1 MNPTQQKQN
10 IIDHLLEQSPSE
22 IVRLM
27 QDHRKFYRF
36 MVLQFPNRPVG
47 VVALHYAIRE
57 GVTRDICQ
65 YTSISSVVAE
75 RFARRLSEQTGLT
88 LNWSLWAVQTWSNVS
103 GVQATIKKRVAT
115 SVPVQRVSKSLLG
128 SHKTNVVE
136 LQGHRKTILDV
147 EFSPSGRYLA
157 TSSMDRSIRL
167 WDVRSGKLLA
177 SFLAGHR
184 DWIRTIGFQPD
195 GTRLISGG
203 DDGSIRVWDLT
214 SGRRLQRFPAHQGWV
229 LHLVFSTD
237 GSLMATA
244 GQDGMVLIWSAESLE
259 VVQRIGPFGT
269 SVQKVSISYDG
280 EWIAIAMAGRIEV
293 WSLRDRRRLY
303 RKIIRGERTSV
314 LALPDGELLITSAEG
329 LQKFSPMNEDVRT
342 LFSGHE
348 GAVWGAVLDPVSPII
363 ASFGQDRTVRF
374 WDGRDGTAIW
384 TMKMKAD
391 INGVSLSNN
400 GRLGIALASSK
411 GWLWEMERAI

>member
-27 QDHRKFYRF
+27 QDHRRFYQF
-36 MVLQFPNRPVG
+36 MLLQFPDRPVG
-47 VVALHYAIRE
+47 VIALHQAIRE

-88 LNWSLWAVQTWSNVS
+88 MNWSLWAVQAWSNVS
-103 GVQATIKKRVAT
+103 GVQATIRKRVAT
-115 SVPVQRVSKSLLG
+115 SSIVRRASKPLLT
-128 SHKTNVVE
+128 SHKTKVVE
-136 LQGHRKTILDV
+136 LKGHRKTILDV
-147 EFSPSGRYLA
+147 GFSPSGRYMA

-167 WDVRSGKLLA
+167 WDRTGKLLA

-184 DWIRTIGFQPD
+184 DWIRSIAFQPD

-203 DDGSIRVWDLT
+203 DDGAIRVWDLT
-214 SGRRLQRFPAHQGWV
+214 RGRRLQRFPAHQGWV
-229 LHLVFSTD
+229 LHLAFSID
-237 GSLMATA
+237 GSLIATA
-244 GQDGMVLIWSAESLE
+244 GQDGMVLVWSTESLE
-259 VVQRIGPFGT
+259 VVQRLGPFGVP
-269 SVQKVSISYDG
+269 VQKVSIAYDG
-280 EWIAIAMAGRIEV
+280 EWIAVSMAGRVEV
-293 WSLRDRRRLY
+293 WSLRERRRML
-303 RKIIRGERTSV
+303 RKLVRGDRTSV
-314 LALPDGELLITSAEG
+314 LAMPDGDVLMTSAEG
-329 LQKFSPMNEDVRT
+329 VQKFSPSNADSRI

-348 GAVWGAVLDPVSPII
+348 GSVWGAALDPVSPTV
-363 ASFGQDRTVRF
+363 ATFGQDRTVRF
-374 WDGRDGTAIW
+374 WDGRDGKSIW

-391 INGVSLSNN
+391 INAVSLSSE

>member
-1 MNPTQQKQN
+1 MNPNQQKQN

-27 QDHRKFYRF
+27 QDHRRFYQF
-36 MVLQFPNRPVG
+36 MVSQFPERPVAII
-47 VVALHYAIRE
+47 ALHQAIRE

-75 RFARRLSEQTGLT
+75 RFARRLTEQTGLT

-103 GVQATIKKRVAT
+103 GVQATIRKRVAT
-115 SVPVQRVSKSLLG
+115 SSIVHRPSKPLLA
-128 SHKTNVVE
+128 SHKTKVVE

-147 EFSPSGRYLA
+147 AFSPSGRYMA

-167 WDVRSGKLLA
+167 WDRTGKLLA

-184 DWIRTIGFQPD
+184 DWIRTIAFQPD

-203 DDGSIRVWDLT
+203 DDGSIRIWDLT
-214 SGRRLQRFPAHQGWV
+214 RGRRLQRFPAHQGWV

-237 GSLMATA
+237 GSLLATA
-244 GQDGMVLIWSAESLE
+244 GQDGMVLVWSAESLE

-269 SVQKVSISYDG
+269 PVQKVSISYDG
-280 EWIAIAMAGRIEV
+280 EWIAVSMAGRIEV
-293 WSLRDRRRLY
+293 WSLRERRRMF
-303 RKIIRGERTSV
+303 RKMVRGERTSV
-314 LALPDGELLITSAEG
+314 LALPDGDLLMSSAEG
-329 LQKFSPMNEDVRT
+329 LQKFSPLNPESRT
-342 LFSGHE
+342 LFSGHD
-348 GAVWGAVLDPVSPII
+348 GAVWGAALDPVSPTVV
-363 ASFGQDRTVRF
+363 SFGDDRTVRF
-374 WDGRDGTAIW
+374 WDGRDGKPIW

-391 INGVSLSNN
+391 INAVSLSSE

-411 GWLWEMERAI
+411 GWLWEMERTV